1 MGGNIINEK
10 IFKRKVMKKVVFVTV
25 MMFGLSV
32 FANAEWVTPKGIGE
46 ENWEDAKSIC
56 QSIGGRLP
64 TKNELEKVITDC
76 GGVLKEYDY
85 NRANSSYQS
94 CYKRKGFS
102 SEKYYWSSTS
112 ISGSTGYAW
121 VVGFYVGLVYHYNK
135 DYYGYL
141 RCVRAGQ

>member
-1 MGGNIINEK
+1 MGGGSIISEK
-10 IFKRKVMKKVVFVTV
+10 IFKRKVMKKVVFGIV

-32 FANAEWVTPKGIGE
+32 FANAEWVTPKGVGE

-76 GGVLKEYDY
+76 GGVVGDKD
-85 NRANSSYQS
+85 NNKANLAYQS

-102 SEKYYWSSTS
+102 SEKWYWSSTS
-112 ISGSTGYAW
+112 VSGYTDRAW
-121 VVGFYVGLVYHYNK
+121 VVPFDYGYVGYDGK
-135 DYYGYL
+135 DYNGYL
-141 RCVRAGQ
+141 RCVKY